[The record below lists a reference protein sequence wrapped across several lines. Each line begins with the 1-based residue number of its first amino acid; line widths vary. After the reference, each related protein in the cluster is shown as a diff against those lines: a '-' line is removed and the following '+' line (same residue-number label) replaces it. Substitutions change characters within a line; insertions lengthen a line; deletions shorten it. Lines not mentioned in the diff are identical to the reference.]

1 MNSPTPAFAAVAPAR
16 AADEIARQIRELVA
30 SGQIKPGDRLPSERD
45 LAQRLHV
52 SRNTLREALLALEH
66 AGMIEMRKGAAGGA
80 FVLPGD
86 SGAIVTGLKDLYHLG
101 AITPQQLTDARIWL
115 SDVVVRVACQR
126 ATEED
131 FEQFEANVAASAQ
144 AQRAGDFG
152 TRQRLN
158 REFHVLLA
166 RATRNPIMASMMEA
180 LMEVMGEFIG
190 RIGPSDNPFVL
201 PSRRRLL
208 RHLRARDEK
217 AAVAE
222 IVTSLT
228 RLQDKYLALA
238 DRQRAQAAST
248 RDATAAALAAPTAK
262 RVRQVPG
269 GSGRR

>member
-1 MNSPTPAFAAVAPAR
+1 LNSPTPAFAAVAPAR

-52 SRNTLREALLALEH
+52 SRNTLREALRALEH

-152 TRQRLN
+152 TRQQ
-158 REFHVLLA
+158 HVELA
-166 RATRNPIMASMMEA
+166 VQ
-180 LMEVMGEFIG
+180 EVMGEFIG